1 MNLLCSISL
10 YSARKKDDLSC
21 GTSQRKAFGGG
32 FERIC
37 QALAEI
43 ALAHPDVEVVYPVHL
58 NPNVSEPVK
67 RILHGI
73 NNIKINS
80 TARLSAF
87 VLFNEP
93 RLPLF

>member
-1 MNLLCSISL
+1 VMGNQTLLDELAVQYPFIQPE
-10 YSARKKDDLSC
+10 RKMILVTGHRRES
-21 GTSQRKAFGGG
+21 FGGG

-73 NNIKINS
+73 NNIKLIQPQDY
-80 TARLSAF
+80 LPF
-87 VLFNEP
+87 VYL
-93 RLPLF
+93 

>member
-1 MNLLCSISL
+1 MNLLYNIPFIQPE
-10 YSARKKDDLSC
+10 RKMILSY

-37 QALAEI
+37 QALQEI

-73 NNIKINS
+73 NNIKLIQPQDY
-80 TARLSAF
+80 LPF
-87 VLFNEP
+87 VYLMNHATLF
-93 RLPLF
+93 